1 MYIND
6 INIFIYVGIGILGL
20 LIGRLIEIINISLVE
35 HKKIFSLQSVKEN
48 FKIVKANYI
57 IIITIAVLYIAVLLS
72 IGLDDKIKLVQY
84 LILIPMLMS
93 VFLIDL
99 KKQIIPS
106 RLTLS
111 LFEIGVIFSFIRGI
125 NNLNTAI
132 EMWLGLVVG
141 VVIFF
146 IISFVGSLVFKK
158 ETMGFGDVKLMGA
171 LGLCFGWRSIIV
183 ITIVSFFMAS
193 IFSFLLII
201 FKKIKKQHINEFI
214 PFGPF
219 IVLGAVIAMF
229 VPVSAFIKL
238 IFFVFT
244 LGKI

>member
-111 LFEIGVIFSFIRGI
+111 IFEIGVIFSFIRGI

-193 IFSFLLII
+193 IFSVLLII

>member
-20 LIGRLIEIINISLVE
+20 LIGRLIEAVNISLVE
-35 HKKIFSLQSVKEN
+35 HKKIFSIQIIKEN
-48 FKIVKANYI
+48 LKIVQTNYI
-57 IIITIAVLYIAVLLS
+57 IMLVFAVLYIAVLLS
-72 IGLDDKIKLVQY
+72 VGLEDKIKLIQC
-84 LILIPMLMS
+84 LFLLPMLLS

-111 LFEIGVIFSFIRGI
+111 IFEIGIIFSFIRGI

-132 EMWLGLVVG
+132 EMWLGLLVG
-141 VVIFF
+141 VVVFL
-146 IISFVGSLVFKK
+146 IISFFGSIVFKK

-193 IFSFLLII
+193 IFSILLII
-201 FKKIKKQHINEFI
+201 FKKIKKQQINEFI

-219 IVLGAVIAMF
+219 IVLGVIIAMF
-229 VPVSAFIKL
+229 VPVSTFIRI
-238 IFFVFT
+238 IFFIFT
-244 LGKI
+244 LGRI

>member
-111 LFEIGVIFSFIRGI
+111 IFEIGAIFSFIRGI

-193 IFSFLLII
+193 IFSVLLII

>member
-57 IIITIAVLYIAVLLS
+57 IIMTIAILYIAVLLS

-111 LFEIGVIFSFIRGI
+111 LFEIGIIFSFIRGI

-193 IFSFLLII
+193 IFSVLLII